1 MTDLAD
7 LFSALSPAQK
17 ATFLSRVA
25 HEATVY
31 AREAYAGDY
40 ERPDGVILRNAN
52 EFVHRVT
59 GYITH
64 LLNGSEGEG
73 QDAPVM
79 AMIVHHSNLAGYE
92 SRLADWLRRSD

>member
-17 ATFLSRVA
+17 ATFLARVA
-25 HEATVY
+25 HQATVC
-31 AREAYAGDY
+31 ARAAYAGDY
-40 ERPDGVILRNAN
+40 EHPDGIALRNTN

-64 LLNGSEGEG
+64 VLNGSEGEG
-73 QDAPVM
+73 QDAPVI
-79 AMIVHHSNLAGYE
+79 AMIVHHSKAAGYE
-92 SRLADWLRRSD
+92 SRLADWLRKSD